1 MPEDSTG
8 VAHSSLPG
16 SALRQTCFVDMPFGK
31 KVDPKTGVTV
41 DFDQVFHQGI
51 RPAVEAAGLQCI
63 RGDQEETGGLIHT
76 AMFARLLLAEFVVA
90 DMTTANPNVFYELG
104 VRHAA
109 RPYTTIPIFATIGA
123 PPFDVNGVRAIPY
136 ELAEGKLT
144 PEAAA
149 SLVESIKN
157 RIQAALART
166 RVAVLLV
173 SPDFLASDFI
183 HEKELGPLLAAAEA
197 GGVRILWVPLR
208 PSAYEETSL
217 KDLQAVSP
225 PDKPLAQMSK
235 ADRDAA
241 WVLVCKEI
249 KGASQS
255 HPR

>member
-1 MPEDSTG
+1 
-8 VAHSSLPG
+8 VV
-16 SALRQTCFVDMPFGK
+16 R
-31 KVDPKTGVTV
+31 
-41 DFDQVFHQGI
+41 DQVFISYSHEDEKLMKELLKHLKPHQRAGI
-51 RPAVEAAGLQCI
+51 TAWSDQQIASGSRWLQ
-63 RGDQEETGGLIHT
+63 E
-76 AMFARLLLAEFVVA
+76 
-90 DMTTANPNVFYELG
+90 
-104 VRHAA
+104 
-109 RPYTTIPIFATIGA
+109 
-123 PPFDVNGVRAIPY
+123 
-136 ELAEGKLT
+136 
-144 PEAAA
+144 
-149 SLVESIKN
+149 
-157 RIQAALART
+157 IQAALART